1 MTTGKEPRKR
11 QPKRQK
17 GNRDWVRQRLGPL
30 ALAGTVGVVAVV
42 ALVLGLGSLSGGG
55 SGEPAG
61 GTSKPPSTDLQRVGL
76 LEVSDT
82 DVDLGQVPIHQWV
95 DQTFL
100 VRNGSAS
107 PVTITV
113 TKASVEILQGC

>member
-1 MTTGKEPRKR
+1 MTTGKQPRKR
-11 QPKRQK
+11 QPKQRK
-17 GNRDWVRQRLGPL
+17 GSTSWARYPVVPL
-30 ALAGTVGVVAVV
+30 ALAGVVGVVAVV
-42 ALVLGLGSLSGGG
+42 ALVLGLRSLSGGG

-82 DVDLGQVPIHQWV
+82 DVDLGQVGLGKWV
-95 DQTFL
+95 DHTYL
-100 VRNGSAS
+100 VRNASAS

-113 TKASVEILQGC
+113 TKESVETLEGC